1 MPIDRYRGVS
11 LQRELVDKIEEYV
24 KTHPETG
31 YKSMADFVTDSV
43 RKRCEDLRILVP
55 TPPPTL
61 EHFNLTENGVT
72 ILDRSLEP
80 PKGALVDVYFKPDQK
95 NRLQARCEYDET
107 DDCRHVRFAL
117 DLPEVQEILQKKGW
131 RAK

>member
-1 MPIDRYRGVS
+1 MPVDRYRGIS
-11 LQRELVDKIEEYV
+11 LQRELVDKIEKYV

-31 YKSMADFVTDSV
+31 YKSTADFVTDSV
-43 RKRCEDLRILVP
+43 RKRCEDLKILVP

-80 PKGALVDVYFKPDQK
+80 PKGALVDVYFKPDAK
-95 NRLQARCEYDET
+95 NRLQARCQYDET
-107 DDCRHVRFAL
+107 NDCRHVKFAL

-131 RAK
+131 KPK

>member
-1 MPIDRYRGVS
+1 MPVDRYRGVS

-31 YKSMADFVTDSV
+31 YKSTADFVTDSV

-55 TPPPTL
+55 TPPSTL

-80 PKGALVDVYFKPDQK
+80 PKGALVDIYFKPDA
-95 NRLQARCEYDET
+95 NDHLQARCEYDET
-107 DDCRHVRFAL
+107 DDCRHVKFAL
-117 DLPEVQEILQKKGW
+117 DLPEVQEILQNKGW
-131 RAK
+131 KPK